1 MSKSFCI
8 SLYLLITINM
18 CFSQETINLW
28 SDKIPNNQETD
39 EFETQIKGDILWI
52 ENVQEPTLEVY
63 LPPKK
68 NATGK
73 AILICPGG
81 GYSGLAYDWEG
92 TDIAKWLTSKGIT
105 AFVLKYRLP
114 KSNSII
120 LGRKAP
126 LQDAQRAIRLIR
138 HNSEKWNVL
147 KNQIGIMGFSAGGH
161 LASTLGTHY
170 NDSENSLTSTID
182 SLSARPDFMVLIYPL
197 ITMKASYTHEG
208 SKNNLL
214 GKNPKQELIDFYSNE
229 LHVNK
234 NTPPTFIVH
243 ATDDKIVS
251 VMNSILF
258 YRALEKEEIYSEM
271 HIYPKGGHGFAMAI
285 GKDHLQTW
293 IDRFSEWIESLH

>member
-68 NATGK
+68 NAPGK

-258 YRALEKEEIYSEM
+258 YRALEKEEIYSEI